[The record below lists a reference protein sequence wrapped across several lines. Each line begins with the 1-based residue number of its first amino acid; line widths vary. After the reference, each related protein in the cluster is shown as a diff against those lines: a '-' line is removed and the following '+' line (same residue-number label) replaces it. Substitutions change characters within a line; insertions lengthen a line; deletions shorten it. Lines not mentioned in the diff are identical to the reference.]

1 MKFKLILAVFLVFIS
16 CSGDGVEDET
26 IFNST
31 VWVIIGRSSDGI
43 PIWGPINTH
52 SKIATNRGENPETN
66 SEIKKYFIY
75 VNSTNQ
81 GGSTNIS
88 SEQDVIYEANLGQA
102 KEVYRLY
109 SGKLAGSYINGTQL
123 TINAVPNEGFKFV
136 GWSGYKCNL
145 CVCYTCGIAG
155 GSGMGSTPFVSDED
169 SIMLTIQ
176 DRSVLLTAN
185 FEKK

>member
-1 MKFKLILAVFLVFIS
+1 MKFKLILAISLIFIS
-16 CSGDGVEDET
+16 CSGDSVEDET
-26 IFNST
+26 IFNNT
-31 VWVIIGRSSDGI
+31 VWVKFPSGEWR
-43 PIWGPINTH
+43 PINTY
-52 SKIATNRGENPETN
+52 SEIGNNRGENPETN
-66 SEIKKYFIY
+66 SEIKKYFVY
-75 VNSTNQ
+75 VNSTKQ
-81 GGSTNIS
+81 GGYTNIS
-88 SEQDVIYEANLGQA
+88 SQQDIIYEADLGQA

-109 SGKLAGSYINGTQL
+109 SGKLAGSFNNGSQL
-123 TINAVPNEGFKFV
+123 IINAIPNEGFKFV

-145 CVCYTCGIAG
+145 CICYTCGIAG

>member
-1 MKFKLILAVFLVFIS
+1 MKFKLILAISLIFAS
-16 CSGDGVEDET
+16 CSGDSVEDET
-26 IFNST
+26 IFNNT
-31 VWVIIGRSSDGI
+31 VWVKFPSGEWRPIDTYSEIG
-43 PIWGPINTH
+43 N
-52 SKIATNRGENPETN
+52 NRGENPETN
-66 SEIKKYFIY
+66 SEIKKYFVY
-75 VNSTNQ
+75 VNSTKQ
-81 GGSTNIS
+81 GGYTNIS
-88 SEQDVIYEANLGQA
+88 SQQDIIYEADLGQA

-109 SGKLAGSYINGTQL
+109 SGKLAGSFNNGSQL
-123 TINAVPNEGFKFV
+123 IINAIPNEGFKFV

-145 CVCYTCGIAG
+145 CICYTCGIAG

>member
-1 MKFKLILAVFLVFIS
+1 MKFKLILVIYLMFAS
-16 CSGDGVEDET
+16 CSGDSEEDET
-26 IFNST
+26 IFNNT
-31 VWVIIGRSSDGI
+31 VWVKFPSGEWRPIDTYSEIG
-43 PIWGPINTH
+43 N
-52 SKIATNRGENPETN
+52 NRGENPETN
-66 SEIKKYFIY
+66 SEIKKYFVY
-75 VNSTNQ
+75 VNSTKQ
-81 GGSTNIS
+81 GGYTNIS
-88 SEQDVIYEANLGQA
+88 SQQDIIYEADLGQA

-109 SGKLAGSYINGTQL
+109 SGKLAGSFNNGSQL
-123 TINAVPNEGFKFV
+123 IINAIPNEGFKFV

-145 CVCYTCGIAG
+145 CICYTCGIAG

>member
-1 MKFKLILAVFLVFIS
+1 MKFKLILAISLIFIS
-16 CSGDGVEDET
+16 CSGDSVEDET
-26 IFNST
+26 IFNNT
-31 VWVIIGRSSDGI
+31 VWVKFPSGEWRPIDTYSEIG
-43 PIWGPINTH
+43 N
-52 SKIATNRGENPETN
+52 NRGENPETN

-155 GSGMGSTPFVSDED
+155 GSGMGSTPFVSDKD
-169 SIMLTIQ
+169 SIIITIQ
-176 DRSVLLTAN
+176 NRSVLLTAN

>member
-1 MKFKLILAVFLVFIS
+1 MITGF
-16 CSGDGVEDET
+16 
-26 IFNST
+26 
-31 VWVIIGRSSDGI
+31 SSDGI
-43 PIWGPINTH
+43 PEWGLINTH
-52 SKIATNRGENPETN
+52 SETGTKRGENPETN

-75 VNSTNQ
+75 LNSTNQ

-88 SEQDVIYEANLGQA
+88 SQQDVIYEADLGQA

-109 SGKLAGSYINGTQL
+109 SGKLAGTFNNGSQL
-123 TINAVPNEGFKFV
+123 IINAIPNEGFKFV

-145 CVCYTCGIAG
+145 CICYTCGIAG

>member
-1 MKFKLILAVFLVFIS
+1 MKFKLILAISLIFIS
-16 CSGDGVEDET
+16 CSGDSVEDET
-26 IFNST
+26 IFNNT
-31 VWVIIGRSSDGI
+31 VWVKFPSGEWRPIDTYSEIG
-43 PIWGPINTH
+43 N
-52 SKIATNRGENPETN
+52 NRGENPETN
-66 SEIKKYFIY
+66 SEIKKYFVY
-75 VNSTNQ
+75 VNSTKQ
-81 GGSTNIS
+81 GGYTNIS
-88 SEQDVIYEANLGQA
+88 SQQDIIYEADLGQA

-109 SGKLAGSYINGTQL
+109 SGKLAGSFNNGSQL
-123 TINAVPNEGFKFV
+123 IINAIPNEGFKFV

-145 CVCYTCGIAG
+145 CICYTCGIAG

>member
-1 MKFKLILAVFLVFIS
+1 MKFKLFLVISLMFAS
-16 CSGDGVEDET
+16 CSGDSVEDET
-26 IFNST
+26 IFNSA
-31 VWVIIGRSSDGI
+31 VWVITGFSSDGI
-43 PIWGPINTH
+43 PVWGLINTH
-52 SKIATNRGENPETN
+52 SEIGTNRGENPETN

-81 GGSTNIS
+81 GGSINIS
-88 SEQDVIYEANLGQA
+88 SQQDVIYEADLGQV

-109 SGKLAGSYINGTQL
+109 SGKLAGTFNNGSQL
-123 TINAVPNEGFKFV
+123 SINAIPNEGFKFV

-145 CVCYTCGIAG
+145 CICYTCGIAG
-155 GSGMGSTPFVSDED
+155 GSGMGSTPFVSDDD

>member
-1 MKFKLILAVFLVFIS
+1 MKFKLILAISLIFIS
-16 CSGDGVEDET
+16 CSGDSVEDET
-26 IFNST
+26 IFNNT
-31 VWVIIGRSSDGI
+31 VWVKFPSGEWR
-43 PIWGPINTH
+43 PINTYPE
-52 SKIATNRGENPETN
+52 IGNDRGENPETN
-66 SEIKKYFIY
+66 SEIKKYFVY
-75 VNSTNQ
+75 VNLTNQ
-81 GGSTNIS
+81 GGYTNIS
-88 SEQDVIYEANLGQA
+88 SQQDIIYEADLAQA

-109 SGKLAGSYINGTQL
+109 SGKLAGSFNNGSQL
-123 TINAVPNEGFKFV
+123 IINAIPNEGFKFV

-145 CVCYTCGIAG
+145 CICYTCGIAG

>member
-1 MKFKLILAVFLVFIS
+1 MKFKLILGISLIFIC
-16 CSGDGVEDET
+16 CSGDSVEDET
-26 IFNST
+26 IFNNT
-31 VWVIIGRSSDGI
+31 VWVKFPSGEWRPIDTYSEIG
-43 PIWGPINTH
+43 N
-52 SKIATNRGENPETN
+52 NRGENPETN
-66 SEIKKYFIY
+66 SEIKKYFVY
-75 VNSTNQ
+75 VNSTKQ
-81 GGSTNIS
+81 GGYTNIS
-88 SEQDVIYEANLGQA
+88 SQQDIIYEADLGQA

-109 SGKLAGSYINGTQL
+109 SGKLAGSFNNGSQL
-123 TINAVPNEGFKFV
+123 IINAIPNEGFKFV

-145 CVCYTCGIAG
+145 CICYTCGIAG

>member
-1 MKFKLILAVFLVFIS
+1 MKFA
-16 CSGDGVEDET
+16 SGE
-26 IFNST
+26 
-31 VWVIIGRSSDGI
+31 WR
-43 PIWGPINTH
+43 PIDTH
-52 SKIATNRGENPETN
+52 SEIATNRGENSETN
-66 SEIKKYFIY
+66 SEIKKYFVY

-81 GGSTNIS
+81 GGATNIS
-88 SEQDVIYEANLGQA
+88 SQQDIIYEADLGQA

-109 SGKLAGSYINGTQL
+109 SGKLAGSFNNGIQL
-123 TINAVPNEGFKFV
+123 TINAIPNEGFKFV

-169 SIMLTIQ
+169 SIILTIQ

>member
-1 MKFKLILAVFLVFIS
+1 MKFKLILVIYLMFAS
-16 CSGDGVEDET
+16 CSGDSEEDET
-26 IFNST
+26 IFNNT
-31 VWVIIGRSSDGI
+31 VWVKFASGEWR
-43 PIWGPINTH
+43 PIDTH
-52 SKIATNRGENPETN
+52 SEIANNRGENSETN
-66 SEIKKYFIY
+66 SEIKKYFVY

-81 GGSTNIS
+81 GGATNIS
-88 SEQDVIYEANLGQA
+88 SQQDIIYETDLGQA

-109 SGKLAGSYINGTQL
+109 SGKLAGSFNNGIQL
-123 TINAVPNEGFKFV
+123 TINAIPNEGFKFV

>member
-1 MKFKLILAVFLVFIS
+1 M
-16 CSGDGVEDET
+16 EDET
-26 IFNST
+26 IFNNT
-31 VWVIIGRSSDGI
+31 VWVKFPSGEWRPIDTYSEIG
-43 PIWGPINTH
+43 N
-52 SKIATNRGENPETN
+52 NRGENPETN
-66 SEIKKYFIY
+66 SEIKKYFVY
-75 VNSTNQ
+75 VNSTKQ
-81 GGSTNIS
+81 GGYTNIS
-88 SEQDVIYEANLGQA
+88 SQQDIIYEADLGQA

-109 SGKLAGSYINGTQL
+109 SGKLAGSFNNGSQL
-123 TINAVPNEGFKFV
+123 IINAIPNEGFKFV

-145 CVCYTCGIAG
+145 CICYTCGIAG

>member
-1 MKFKLILAVFLVFIS
+1 MKFKLILAISLIFIS
-16 CSGDGVEDET
+16 CSGDSVEDET
-26 IFNST
+26 IFNNT
-31 VWVIIGRSSDGI
+31 VWVKFPSGEWR
-43 PIWGPINTH
+43 PINTY
-52 SKIATNRGENPETN
+52 SEIGNNRGENPETN
-66 SEIKKYFIY
+66 SEIKKYFVY
-75 VNSTNQ
+75 VNLTNQ
-81 GGSTNIS
+81 GGYTNIS
-88 SEQDVIYEANLGQA
+88 SQQDIIYEADLGQA

-109 SGKLAGSYINGTQL
+109 SGKLAGSFNNGSQL
-123 TINAVPNEGFKFV
+123 IINAIPNEGFKFV

-145 CVCYTCGIAG
+145 CICYTCGIAG